1 MTCALLAEEYDKKS
15 LKTMKNEENV
25 CRKEEK
31 IKFLNCPRI
40 MTITRT
46 VKTKKKN
53 KQENEAAGVKKS

>member
-25 CRKEEK
+25 CRKEK

-46 VKTKKKN
+46 VRTKKKN
-53 KQENEAAGVKKS
+53 KQENEAAGVKKC